1 MFYTIDMKNHSDLAL
16 PGYVSVAGAAARL
29 HLAPRSVRDLVYS
42 GRLPSARL
50 GRRHFL
56 RVLDVEAERR
66 RRLGLPLPQVKA
78 GVRGQPGLRSRP
90 SERPKPQRLA
100 ADDASQPRV
109 AGTVRS
115 EARHERAQ
123 QRAAEFERWLRS
135 GHATGTPSLPFTT
148 VDLDAETACDACRR
162 PVRTGGRMVDAA
174 AAEGRSAARLCLTCA
189 RRALLAWSDGRRREA
204 VAARRLAQTLG
215 HTYTPLLESSSA
227 A

>member
-1 MFYTIDMKNHSDLAL
+1 MFYTIGMKNHSDVAL
-16 PGYVSVAGAAARL
+16 PGYVSVAGAATRL

-66 RRLGLPLPQVKA
+66 RRLGLPLPQA
-78 GVRGQPGLRSRP
+78 RTGVRRGPRPQP
-90 SERPKPQRLA
+90 SEQSAPQRFA
-100 ADDASQPRV
+100 TKVASQPRT
-109 AGTVRS
+109 AETAHS
-115 EARHERAQ
+115 AARRERAQ
-123 QRAAEFERWLRS
+123 QRASEFERWLRS

-162 PVRTGGRMVDAA
+162 SVHASGRMVNAA
-174 AAEGRSAARLCLTCA
+174 AAEGRPAARLCLTCA

-204 VAARRLAQTLG
+204 AAARRLAQTLG
-215 HTYTPLLESSSA
+215 HTYTPLLESGSA

>member
-1 MFYTIDMKNHSDLAL
+1 MKNHSDGAL
-16 PGYVSVAGAAARL
+16 SGYVSVAGAATRL

-66 RRLGLPLPQVKA
+66 RRLGLPLPQAKS
-78 GVRGQPGLRSRP
+78 GVRRGPRPQPSGQPTPRRLDAAGTLR
-90 SERPKPQRLA
+90 
-100 ADDASQPRV
+100 PRA

-115 EARHERAQ
+115 AARRERAQ
-123 QRAAEFERWLRS
+123 QRASELERWLRS
-135 GHATGTPSLPFTT
+135 GHASGTPSLPFTT
-148 VDLDAETACDACRR
+148 VDLEVEASCDACRR
-162 PVRTGGRMVDAA
+162 PVHAGGRMVDAA
-174 AAEGRSAARLCLTCA
+174 TADGRSAARLCLTCA
-189 RRALLAWSDGRRREA
+189 RQALLAWSDSRRREA

-215 HTYTPLLESSSA
+215 SAYAPLLESSSA